1 MSEKYNLIFNGN
13 ILPGFDENEVKEKV
27 AKILNIP
34 VSQREAF
41 FSGRSITLKENLSLD
56 AALKLKSQ
64 LENLGLMI
72 SMLSS
77 TMVEMYRSLE
87 QVQTEKAEQR
97 RVETEEVEASHS
109 NSKDIYD
116 DEEFDELGEEYRK
129 EKQSAKIWGWDL
141 HGRLG
146 RLSYFNGQIFWF
158 VGFVLLAFFLLAGDS
173 YKTVMVQTSLL
184 SLLYSLC
191 TFRLAILRFHDL
203 NLSGWYC
210 ILLFIPIL
218 RFFTYLYLLFGPG
231 TDRANDYGEEPDQGS
246 LIGLVLLVGLI
257 ALMFR

>member
-1 MSEKYNLIFNGN
+1 MSEKYNLIFNGD

-34 VSQREAF
+34 ASQRDAF

-72 SMLSS
+72 SMLST
-77 TMVEMYRSLE
+77 TMAEMYRSLD
-87 QVQTEKAEQR
+87 QVQIEKAEQR
-97 RVETEEVEASHS
+97 RIEDAEIKVTREQ
-109 NSKDIYD
+109 NIDD
-116 DEEFDELGEEYRK
+116 DEEFDHLGEEEPK
-129 EKQSAKIWGWDL
+129 GKQPAKIWGWEL

-146 RLSYFNGQIFWF
+146 RLSYFNGLIFWY
-158 VGFVLLAFFLLAGDS
+158 VGFVFLAFLLLTGDS
-173 YKTVMVQTSLL
+173 YKTVMLQTTLL
-184 SLLYSLC
+184 SLLYSFC
-191 TFRLAILRFHDL
+191 TFRLAILRLHDL

-210 ILLFIPIL
+210 IILFIPIL
-218 RFFTYLYLLFGPG
+218 RFFMYLYMLFGPG

-246 LIGLVLLVGLI
+246 VIGLLLLVVLL